1 MYQRILVPVDG
12 SPTSDRGLQ
21 EAIRLARLTH
31 GELRLIHVIDEL
43 SFALGID
50 SYGYYAG
57 ELLDLLRKDGAAI
70 LQHAADTAREHGVT
84 VDSVL
89 YENLEKTV
97 QQRVIAEAEMWKA
110 DLIVI
115 GTHGRRASAAWCWAA
130 APRTSCAA
138 RPFPCC
144 CVRQTTPPD
153 PARDAGLPGCGGAS
167 SPCRRRGLLRQVLRH
182 RRLVPANTMREVF
195 CWRW

>member
-115 GTHGRRASAAWCWAA
+115 GTHGRRGVS
-130 APRTSCAA
+130 
-138 RPFPCC
+138 
-144 CVRQTTPPD
+144 
-153 PARDAGLPGCGGAS
+153 
-167 SPCRRRGLLRQVLRH
+167 
-182 RRLVPANTMREVF
+182 RLVLGSSAENILRSAPVPVLLVRSSNHAA
-195 CWRW
+195 

>member
-12 SPTSDRGLQ
+12 SPTADRGLQ

-31 GELRLIHVIDEL
+31 ADLRLIHVIDEL

-57 ELLDLLRKDGAAI
+57 ELLDLLRKNGEDVLRKATETVRAQGIA
-70 LQHAADTAREHGVT
+70 

-97 QQRVIAEAEMWKA
+97 AQRVIAEAELWKA

-115 GTHGRRASAAWCWAA
+115 GTHGRRG
-130 APRTSCAA
+130 
-138 RPFPCC
+138 
-144 CVRQTTPPD
+144 V
-153 PARDAGLPGCGGAS
+153 
-167 SPCRRRGLLRQVLRH
+167 
-182 RRLVPANTMREVF
+182 RRLVLGSSAETILRSAPVPVLLVRSADDAA
-195 CWRW
+195 

>member
-12 SPTSDRGLQ
+12 PTSDRGLQ

-43 SFALGID
+43 SFPWATAMATMPA
-50 SYGYYAG
+50 SCWTCCAG
-57 ELLDLLRKDGAAI
+57 RRGGSTPP
-70 LQHAADTAREHGVT
+70 TAREHGVT

-115 GTHGRRASAAWCWAA
+115 GTHGGGASAAWCCSSAENILRSAPVPVLLVRSSDHAA
-130 APRTSCAA
+130 
-138 RPFPCC
+138 
-144 CVRQTTPPD
+144 
-153 PARDAGLPGCGGAS
+153 
-167 SPCRRRGLLRQVLRH
+167 
-182 RRLVPANTMREVF
+182 
-195 CWRW
+195 

>member
-21 EAIRLARLTH
+21 EAIRLAQLTH

-89 YENLEKTV
+89 YENLEK
-97 QQRVIAEAEMWKA
+97 RC
-110 DLIVI
+110 
-115 GTHGRRASAAWCWAA
+115 S
-130 APRTSCAA
+130 S
-138 RPFPCC
+138 
-144 CVRQTTPPD
+144 
-153 PARDAGLPGCGGAS
+153 AS
-167 SPCRRRGLLRQVLRH
+167 SPKPKCGR
-182 RRLVPANTMREVF
+182 PISS
-195 CWRW
+195 